1 MTLLEVWRTKA
12 YGDQL
17 SKEEQ
22 EQLWTDY
29 FRVEKGIYEKLLA
42 DVTQVERGTVKELAE
57 KYGTDIQT
65 MTGFLD
71 GISESLKQDIPT
83 ETMDEN
89 TEIVLEIDPEKLY
102 YNMVEA
108 KADWLYGL
116 EAWNHILSEGRRK
129 ELYRE
134 QKQSGTV
141 RKEVKIGR
149 NDPCPC
155 GSGKKYKHCCGRNA

>member
-65 MTGFLD
+65 HDRFPGWH
-71 GISESLKQDIPT
+71 Q
-83 ETMDEN
+83 
-89 TEIVLEIDPEKLY
+89 
-102 YNMVEA
+102 
-108 KADWLYGL
+108 
-116 EAWNHILSEGRRK
+116 
-129 ELYRE
+129 RE
-134 QKQSGTV
+134 
-141 RKEVKIGR
+141 
-149 NDPCPC
+149 P
-155 GSGKKYKHCCGRNA
+155 